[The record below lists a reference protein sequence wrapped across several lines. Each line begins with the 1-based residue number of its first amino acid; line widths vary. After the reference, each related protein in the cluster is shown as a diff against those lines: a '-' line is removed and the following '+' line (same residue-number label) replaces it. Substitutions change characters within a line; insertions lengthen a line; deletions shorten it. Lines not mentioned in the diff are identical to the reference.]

1 MIEFNYENVDGNYE
15 DYNKNHEKDIIMLQ
29 LLQDTQFILEMLIK
43 KISIVEAKLE
53 VKQNYSDDEVLRSLM
68 MMYNKRKS
76 KFIELVN
83 DEKDK

>member
-1 MIEFNYENVDGNYE
+1 MIEFNYENDGGNY
-15 DYNKNHEKDIIMLQ
+15 DDDKDHEKNIIMLQ

-53 VKQNYSDDEVLRSLM
+53 VKQSYSDDELLRSLM
-68 MMYNKRKS
+68 IIYNKRKS

-83 DEKDK
+83 NEKDK